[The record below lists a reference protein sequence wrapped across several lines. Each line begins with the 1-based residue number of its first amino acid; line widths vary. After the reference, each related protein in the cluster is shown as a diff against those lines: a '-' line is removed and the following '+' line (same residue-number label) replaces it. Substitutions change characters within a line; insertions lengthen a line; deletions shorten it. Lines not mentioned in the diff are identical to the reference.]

1 MGASTKH
8 RPGQHTFEHRLFAD
22 AKQPLDAP
30 NCSTEFD
37 TPNFTHYD
45 TSDVAKYNPPGF
57 AGYH

>member
-8 RPGQHTFEHRLFAD
+8 RPGQHTY
-22 AKQPLDAP
+22 
-30 NCSTEFD
+30 CSTEFD